1 MKKLFIPI
9 IFTCCMALLFAACGN
24 GNGSSSYDDDF
35 DAAEW
40 EKDVTTEIDEIK
52 FSEGTWWFR
61 KSYFIMGDP
70 IIQTGEFI
78 ITYNETEMDLQY
90 TKISQ
95 FYADDPSDILIFD
108 SAKLK
113 KENDFQYKI
122 DSLDL
127 EECDYT
133 MPNGYAQKVQCF
145 KNAGETKFKSHT
157 VEHALG
163 YSSGELEDIPS
174 DRWFEKI
181 Q

>member
-1 MKKLFIPI
+1 MKKRFISI

-61 KSYFIMGDP
+61 ERYFLTDDP
-70 IIQTGEFI
+70 IIQTGEFV
-78 ITYNETEMDLQY
+78 ITYNGTEMDLQY
-90 TKISQ
+90 TKIIYYPENNPSKKKV
-95 FYADDPSDILIFD
+95 FNDDEI
-108 SAKLK
+108 KY
-113 KENDFQYKI
+113 ENESKYKI
-122 DSLDL
+122 NSLDL

-133 MPNGYAQKVQCF
+133 MPSGYAQKVQCF